1 MAKQKILL
9 KPERI
14 VVFELVDV
22 VPRRNNNYPNV
33 FVTTTNLTLE
43 ENHALTKKFQKS
55 RRKVAKNIVKI
66 REDLCPN
73 GWYTDSKSRGS
84 AKSEFCKELAIKGYC
99 VNPSPEAKYCIYV
112 VKLKKTAW
120 LKDERQPVYVG
131 ESSYE
136 PVERI
141 SQHLEG
147 VRSARKVKHH
157 FDSRWEELEPAG
169 LILHSYYDAIA
180 AETQWGV
187 SLLNKGYKVFGPQGL
202 PKILDKAITNLNK

>member
-1 MAKQKILL
+1 MAKQRTLL

-22 VPRRNNNYPNV
+22 VPRRNPQYPNV
-33 FVTTTNLTLE
+33 FVTTTNLPE
-43 ENHALTKKFQKS
+43 HENLALTAKIQKS
-55 RRKVAKNIVKI
+55 RRKAAKNIVKV
-66 REDLCPN
+66 RQDLSPT
-73 GWYTDSKSRGS
+73 GWYTDSKVRGS
-84 AKSEFCKELAIKGYC
+84 AKSEFCKDLARQGYC
-99 VNPSPEAKYCIYV
+99 VNPSPDSKFCIYV

-120 LKDERQPVYVG
+120 LKDSRQPLYVG

-141 SQHLEG
+141 SQHLAG
-147 VRSARKVKHH
+147 VRSARKVRHH

-180 AETQWGV
+180 EETQWGMT
-187 SLLNKGYKVFGPQGL
+187 LLKKGYKVFGPQGL
-202 PKILDKAITNLNK
+202 AKNK